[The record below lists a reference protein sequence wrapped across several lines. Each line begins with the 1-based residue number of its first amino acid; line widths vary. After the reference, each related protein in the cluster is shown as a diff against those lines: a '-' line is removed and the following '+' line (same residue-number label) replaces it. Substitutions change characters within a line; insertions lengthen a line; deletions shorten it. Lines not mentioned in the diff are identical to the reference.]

1 MRQLR
6 STVNLFEVIKNS
18 CNIYQR
24 KTNRSTGLR
33 GQKSCDL
40 FQTKIA
46 WKSRIYDLFNVK
58 HHEEWRRKRKR
69 NTVKNRYIPYP
80 LWTDKSQSIP
90 LDLSVQ
96 HLFISPWRTEW
107 WHNISSRREELVR
120 RQSNINHIKHHRIEE
135 IGDDAHTYRRR
146 FLIYLT
152 NTEYLVSK
160 SIVRSKKLRSFISHQ
175 TRPDASSSRTFARK
189 HLTQFTQHHNNNIF
203 DAG

>member
-1 MRQLR
+1 MKVTYLWSFQCKASWRM
-6 STVNLFEVIKNS
+6 EEKK
-18 CNIYQR
+18 
-24 KTNRSTGLR
+24 KTQYSE
-33 GQKSCDL
+33 KS
-40 FQTKIA
+40 IH
-46 WKSRIYDLFNVK
+46 I
-58 HHEEWRRKRKR
+58 
-69 NTVKNRYIPYP
+69 IPIV
-80 LWTDKSQSIP
+80 WTDKSQSIP

-152 NTEYLVSK
+152 NTEYLLVSK